1 MNYYFYYFS
10 YSHVPFAHGRLLP
23 MDADKMDADVSLV
36 GELLY
41 TRRTVDV
48 IPKSVSSSTSEV
60 SASAKAHAVDCAFD
74 AIGFTTNAPVVT
86 FRSVVSPRP
95 ICSILISIL
104 LVHFL
109 HHSPC
114 KKRGEE

>member
-1 MNYYFYYFS
+1 
-10 YSHVPFAHGRLLP
+10 

-60 SASAKAHAVDCAFD
+60 SASAKAHGLTVRLMPS
-74 AIGFTTNAPVVT
+74 G
-86 FRSVVSPRP
+86 
-95 ICSILISIL
+95 L
-104 LVHFL
+104 LQMHQ
-109 HHSPC
+109 
-114 KKRGEE
+114 